1 MNVYKSFLNVLDTL
15 LNRFLQS
22 LLVIVTAVVT
32 WQVFSRYVLNAPS
45 SFTEELARFLLIWIT
60 LLGCVYA
67 YRHNS
72 HLGLDMIYTQ
82 ASLTYRKWMYRFIHI
97 CVVSFA
103 ICVMM
108 IGGFSLMNMTEQLGQ
123 SSPVMGI
130 DISLVYSVVPLSG
143 VLILLYAIDALIEPN
158 YEIVAHDEFAHT
170 AMADESI
177 DKQSEMTNANNKD
190 KQ

>member
-1 MNVYKSFLNVLDTL
+1 MNIFKTALNTVDVL
-15 LNRFLQS
+15 LNRLLQS
-22 LLVIVTAVVT
+22 LLVIVTVVVT

-72 HLGLDMIYTQ
+72 HLGLDMVYSQ
-82 ASLTYRKWMYRFIHI
+82 ASLSYRKWMYRFIHI
-97 CVVSFA
+97 SVGAFA
-103 ICVMM
+103 VCVMM

-130 DISLVYSVVPLSG
+130 DISLVYSVVPISG
-143 VLILLYAIDALIEPN
+143 FLILLYSIQALVDPD
-158 YEIVAHDEFAHT
+158 YDIVSHDEFAHA
-170 AMADESI
+170 AMPDADESE
-177 DKQSEMTNANNKD
+177 SSASNNKSKED
-190 KQ
+190 K